1 MALTPVKTLPTT
13 SEGTRLSSASLPAP
27 LLTESVIETTSD
39 RGFTRPLFT
48 TSEIVD
54 ARFSDVALNPVK
66 TLDAAS
72 EMVGVSERERTPWKS
87 LAIASDNVGL
97 SASPLNPA
105 KSLLVVPEIGGAS
118 DRDFTRPLFT
128 MAAIAETRLSDVLR
142 NPWNTLVTLSDITDT
157 ELSEIER
164 APVKTL
170 PTTSEGTR
178 LTCANF
184 PAPLLTE
191 SVIET
196 TSDRDFPPPLRTTSE
211 IVEARFSAVFL
222 NTVQNLVRAPRRERE

>member
-1 MALTPVKTLPTT
+1 
-13 SEGTRLSSASLPAP
+13 
-27 LLTESVIETTSD
+27 
-39 RGFTRPLFT
+39 
-48 TSEIVD
+48 
-54 ARFSDVALNPVK
+54 
-66 TLDAAS
+66 
-72 EMVGVSERERTPWKS
+72 MVGVSERERTPWKS

-164 APVKTL
+164 APLKTL
-170 PTTSEGTR
+170 PTTSEGSR

-184 PAPLLTE
+184 PVPLLMLSLIAAT
-191 SVIET
+191 SLSDVVRHLCT
-196 TSDRDFPPPLRTTSE
+196 TSD
-211 IVEARFSAVFL
+211 
-222 NTVQNLVRAPRRERE
+222 TV